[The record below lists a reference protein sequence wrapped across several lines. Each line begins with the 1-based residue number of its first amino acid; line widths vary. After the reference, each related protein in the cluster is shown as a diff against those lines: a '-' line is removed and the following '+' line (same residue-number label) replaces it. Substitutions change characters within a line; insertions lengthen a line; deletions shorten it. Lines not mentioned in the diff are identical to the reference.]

1 MDKQRLVNLGKENG
15 IAVVTIDNG
24 PVNALSREVRLQL
37 EQVCETL
44 AADPEVI
51 VVIVTG
57 AGDSAFSAGADIK
70 EIPSVMKLTPEELID
85 NSLQIHSILNKLDFL
100 NKPTIAAVN
109 GLAFGG
115 GCEIALL
122 CDIRIAEEQA
132 LFGLPEIK
140 LGFFPDWGG
149 TQRLPRLI
157 GESKAKELMFT
168 GDPITAQQAKEIGLV
183 NHVVPKGEALVAAR
197 KMAQTMVQR
206 SLPALQCIKEAV
218 DKGMQLSLVEGL
230 KLESVLFG
238 KVFGT
243 EDVKEGVAAFNEK
256 RRAVFKHR

>member
-1 MDKQRLVNLGKENG
+1 MNKQRLVKLSKENG

-57 AGDSAFSAGADIK
+57 AGDSAFSVGADIK

-85 NSLQIHSILNKLDFL
+85 NSLQNHSILNKLDFL

-122 CDIRIAEEQA
+122 CDIRIAEEQV

-140 LGFFPDWGG
+140 LGFF
-149 TQRLPRLI
+149 RI
-157 GESKAKELMFT
+157 GVEHSAF
-168 GDPITAQQAKEIGLV
+168 LV
-183 NHVVPKGEALVAAR
+183 
-197 KMAQTMVQR
+197 
-206 SLPALQCIKEAV
+206 
-218 DKGMQLSLVEGL
+218 
-230 KLESVLFG
+230 
-238 KVFGT
+238 
-243 EDVKEGVAAFNEK
+243 
-256 RRAVFKHR
+256 